1 VYVSISLPN
10 TLTIIQAYYLKWVNA
25 TMPQFTGQFLT
36 VYVFISLPSWPDD
49 PSSQNLEPSLYT
61 LCKTIYT
68 QTWWVLIPLSVF
80 GHQPYYSLLNLAHL
94 TEPNHH
100 KRFSF
105 QTLFIVV
112 FNVTFLFLLMY
123 IFFTPSLL
131 SPMLIFP
138 FPPYFISSFFA
149 FLLFCA
155 FLPLLSFS
163 SSLPP
168 FLH

>member
-1 VYVSISLPN
+1 
-10 TLTIIQAYYLKWVNA
+10 
-25 TMPQFTGQFLT
+25 MPQFTGQVLT
-36 VYVFISLPSWPDD
+36 VYASVSLPSWPDD
-49 PSSQNLEPSLYT
+49 PSSQNLEPFLYT

-68 QTWWVLIPLSVF
+68 QTWLVLITLSVF
-80 GHQPYYSLLNLAHL
+80 GYQPYCSLLNLAHL

-105 QTLFIVV
+105 QILFTVV
-112 FNVTFLFLLMY
+112 FNITFLFLLMY

-138 FPPYFISSFFA
+138 FPPYFVYSFFA

-155 FLPLLSFS
+155 FFPLLSFS